1 MSTRY
6 ALDVMLAG
14 QPSMSGTSPSPEIA
28 RQQFRDA
35 QRVQDSFLSAVEKRT
50 LLWLAE
56 RTPRVV
62 NSDHLTVLG
71 LIAMLAAG
79 AAFAAARWSRWVLLA
94 VPICLALNW
103 LGDSLDG
110 TLARFRRQ
118 PRPRYGFYVDHVVD
132 ALGTFAM
139 FAGMAI
145 STYMSPWTSSA
156 LLVAYLL
163 LMIEAVLATYTLG
176 VFRIAQFRMS
186 PTELRI
192 LLSIGT
198 LVLLVKPAIHFF
210 GRTILLFD
218 VGGVIGTCGMALLLL
233 LSFVRNTR
241 TLYLQE
247 RIP

>member
-6 ALDVMLAG
+6 ALDVMLAEK
-14 QPSMSGTSPSPEIA
+14 PSLPETRPSPEIA

-35 QRVQDSFLSAVEKRT
+35 QRIQDSFLAAAEKKT

-56 RTPRVV
+56 RTPPAV
-62 NSDHLTVLG
+62 NSDHLTALG
-71 LIAMLAAG
+71 MIAMIVAG
-79 AAFAAARWSRWVLLA
+79 AGFAAARWNRWTLLA
-94 VPICLALNW
+94 VPVCLALNW

-110 TLARFRRQ
+110 TLARFRQQ

-139 FAGMAI
+139 FAGMAV
-145 STYMSPWTSSA
+145 SHYMSPWTA
-156 LLVAYLL
+156 AGLLVAYLL

-192 LLSIGT
+192 LLSIGS
-198 LVLLVKPAIHFF
+198 LVLLVKPVVHLF
-210 GRTILLFD
+210 GGSFLLFD
-218 VGGVIGTCGMALLLL
+218 VGGVIGASGMALLIL
-233 LSFVRNTR
+233 LSFIRNTR

-247 RIP
+247 RIL